1 MKEPMVTV
9 VEDLL
14 PFHAHG
20 DACGG
25 VVGNATEIDDS
36 LP

>member
-1 MKEPMVTV
+1 MVTV